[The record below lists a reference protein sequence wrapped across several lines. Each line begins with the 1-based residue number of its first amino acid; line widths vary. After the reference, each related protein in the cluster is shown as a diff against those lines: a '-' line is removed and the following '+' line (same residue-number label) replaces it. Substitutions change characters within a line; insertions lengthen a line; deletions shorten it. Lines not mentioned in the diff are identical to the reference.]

1 MGQKLAKSSTWAD
14 DYKDRSMWV
23 CHVEALRGQF
33 QKGGSQATYDT
44 YGSGSLEDPT
54 LISLIKLKIIATYA
68 TYNLK
73 IESGDQK
80 SGFDA
85 RQSIL

>member
-1 MGQKLAKSSTWAD
+1 
-14 DYKDRSMWV
+14 MWV

-44 YGSGSLEDPT
+44 YGSGCLEDPT
-54 LISLIKLKIIATYA
+54 LISLIKLKIIA

-85 RQSIL
+85 RQSVL